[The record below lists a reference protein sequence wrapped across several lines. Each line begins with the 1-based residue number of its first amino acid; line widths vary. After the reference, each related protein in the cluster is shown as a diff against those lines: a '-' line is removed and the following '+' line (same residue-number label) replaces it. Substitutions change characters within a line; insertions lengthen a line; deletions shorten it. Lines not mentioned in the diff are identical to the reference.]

1 MSQELKAE
9 IYDLRQELTKAQN
22 LVQAY
27 SEALG
32 GISQLLAVQPT
43 EEGTVE
49 LQDIV
54 KAVQKLV
61 SSDAVV

>member
-27 SEALG
+27 GETLG

-61 SSDAVV
+61 SSDAVL

>member
-27 SEALG
+27 SETLG

-43 EEGTVE
+43 E
-49 LQDIV
+49 
-54 KAVQKLV
+54 
-61 SSDAVV
+61 

>member
-22 LVQAY
+22 LVQVY
-27 SEALG
+27 GETLG

-54 KAVQKLV
+54 KAVQKLA

>member
-22 LVQAY
+22 LVKAY
-27 SEALG
+27 GETLG

-61 SSDAVV
+61 DAVV

>member
-27 SEALG
+27 SETLG
-32 GISQLLAVQPT
+32 VISQLLAVQPT

>member
-1 MSQELKAE
+1 MS
-9 IYDLRQELTKAQN
+9 QELTKAQN

-27 SEALG
+27 SETLG

>member
-22 LVQAY
+22 LVQTY
-27 SEALG
+27 GEALG

>member
-22 LVQAY
+22 LVQVY
-27 SEALG
+27 SETLG

>member
-27 SEALG
+27 SETLG

-43 EEGTVE
+43 EEGIVE

>member
-22 LVQAY
+22 LVKAY
-27 SEALG
+27 GETLG

>member
-27 SEALG
+27 GETLG
-32 GISQLLAVQPT
+32 GIIQLLAVQPT

>member
-9 IYDLRQELTKAQN
+9 IYDLRQELTKAQK

-27 SEALG
+27 GETLG
-32 GISQLLAVQPT
+32 GISQLLNVEPT

>member
-27 SEALG
+27 SETLG

>member
-22 LVQAY
+22 LVKAY
-27 SEALG
+27 GETLG

-49 LQDIV
+49 VQDIV

-61 SSDAVV
+61 DAVV

>member
-22 LVQAY
+22 LVQVY
-27 SEALG
+27 GETLG

>member
-22 LVQAY
+22 LVQVY
-27 SEALG
+27 GEALG